1 MSCISTS
8 NLAYGRIAY
17 HDLEIEEGCAT
28 FVSGPSGC
36 GKSTLLRLF
45 NKTISPTQGCVLLRG
60 EDMAG
65 LDSVALRRQVLL
77 AGQSVFLFD
86 GSVGENFALF
96 SEARDAETP
105 SAQDQTTFLR
115 LCCANFPLDAPC
127 QHLSG
132 GERQRV
138 FLAVCLSF
146 MPKVLLLDE
155 PTSALDQKTAEQLM
169 SQVLAFCRER
179 GTTVVAVSHD
189 PALAAR
195 HADRLIN
202 LQAMGE

>member
-96 SEARDAETP
+96 SEARDAEPP

-132 GERQRV
+132 GAAGRPHHPAGRGAAPDGARPQARRPLSQINRWRRCSQRRQ
-138 FLAVCLSF
+138 LC
-146 MPKVLLLDE
+146 
-155 PTSALDQKTAEQLM
+155 
-169 SQVLAFCRER
+169 
-179 GTTVVAVSHD
+179 
-189 PALAAR
+189 
-195 HADRLIN
+195 N
-202 LQAMGE
+202 LQK